1 MNSVLSMKRIV
12 IIGASSGLGM
22 QMALDFASMGWRV
35 GAMAR
40 RESRLEELRSQN
52 PERIKVLPIDVCAE
66 NATDSL
72 QTMIDIL
79 GGMDILLY
87 AAGTGW
93 HNPGLDP
100 AKELNTVNVN
110 VAGFTRIVTAAYHY
124 FKNNNLEGRIAMISS
139 VAGTKGLGVAPA
151 YSASKRYEW
160 NYLQALK
167 QLIRAQKLPIGIT
180 DIRPGFMN
188 TALLA
193 DDPKKDQ
200 LPMLMDVKKSAR
212 RIETAIMRGK
222 RVATID
228 GRWCALCSLWRLL
241 PDCVWERL
249 RIML

>member
-40 RESRLEELRSQN
+40 KKSRLEELRSQN
-52 PERIKVLPIDVCAE
+52 PDRIKVLPIDVCAE
-66 NATDSL
+66 DATDSL

-124 FKNNNLEGRIAMISS
+124 FKNNNLEGRIAVISS

-193 DDPKKDQ
+193 DNPKKDQ

-212 RIETAIMRGK
+212 RIEKAIMRGK

-228 GRWCALCSLWRLL
+228 GRWSALCSLWRLL

>member
-124 FKNNNLEGRIAMISS
+124 FKNNNLEGRIAVISS

-151 YSASKRYEW
+151 YSAS
-160 NYLQALK
+160 
-167 QLIRAQKLPIGIT
+167 LIRAQKLPIGIT